1 MSTTKLYPFI
11 NKFSGDVQTLT
22 KKQGKKLNED
32 WHMGKVATN
41 DKGEQV
47 FRFQIA
53 TQAPD
58 KDGVMRNATAVVD
71 IQEIKTEVLDDGNQR
86 PE

>member
-11 NKFSGDVQTLT
+11 NKFSGDVKTLT
-22 KKQGKKLNED
+22 KNEGAKLNED
-32 WHMGKVATN
+32 WHRGKLAKN
-41 DKGEQV
+41 EKGEKV

-71 IQEIKTEVLDDGNQR
+71 IQEVKTEVVEDGNER
-86 PE
+86 AK